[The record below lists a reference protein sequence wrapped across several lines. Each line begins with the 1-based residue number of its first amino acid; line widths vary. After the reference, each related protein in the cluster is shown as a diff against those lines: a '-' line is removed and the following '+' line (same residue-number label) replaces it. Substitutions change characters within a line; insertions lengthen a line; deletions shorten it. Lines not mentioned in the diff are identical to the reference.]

1 MEMALN
7 DFSQLMKNPKLK
19 LNRFRV
25 YLFTKFEPELRD
37 KCLKSLM
44 QIFSS
49 AKVLRVKQ
57 SVFENLSSSEI
68 GKLLPYLAAWTL
80 REIRLFNRNT
90 TCNLEQ
96 LTDLDQWKKAKTL
109 VANVGN
115 YVLPLKNLF
124 NFKRFKIKL
133 VSFSIEDAITV
144 KNVSLETRYKIAVF
158 FSFWNSLSP

>member
-68 GKLLPYLAAWTL
+68 GKLLPYLAA
-80 REIRLFNRNT
+80 
-90 TCNLEQ
+90 
-96 LTDLDQWKKAKTL
+96 
-109 VANVGN
+109 
-115 YVLPLKNLF
+115 
-124 NFKRFKIKL
+124 
-133 VSFSIEDAITV
+133 
-144 KNVSLETRYKIAVF
+144 
-158 FSFWNSLSP
+158 